1 MKRVRFKTLI
11 TLIKGMQVGNR
22 NVHVDST
29 ELFPR
34 LIILIERAEDTMKY
48 FSYELTPAPRS
59 IFKGNFMQHAEKS
72 QLTDILFH
80 YQRNKIQKERKK
92 KTKKI
97 VESDGPTRKKKKR
110 NDQKKMIRTN
120 VKKKNLNPIT

>member
-1 MKRVRFKTLI
+1 
-11 TLIKGMQVGNR
+11 
-22 NVHVDST
+22 
-29 ELFPR
+29 
-34 LIILIERAEDTMKY
+34 
-48 FSYELTPAPRS
+48 
-59 IFKGNFMQHAEKS
+59 MQHAEKS
-72 QLTDILFH
+72 QLTDALFH